1 MTNLTKTSLHKI
13 AAMRYEYLESL
24 PRFQDIYL
32 EFMINESM
40 CYTIKENDIPLGYA
54 IATNDAVLLEFY
66 LFLPYQNH
74 RTRLFATIVEQLKI
88 ESILCKS
95 FDSILLDC
103 CLLNNFTYSLIGCL
117 FRENTGHTG
126 KKSNDLIYRLANE
139 NDLPFLLSQEDEVF
153 EPKDLLTKNIA
164 DEAIIIVENYNSF
177 KVACGFLTKIHPQF
191 DYYDLGIWVDE
202 AYRRKG
208 IASSTMQYM
217 MNLCVEKKGI
227 PICGCDILNVASQS
241 MLEGL
246 GFISKHKLIEF
257 SAKNESK

>member
-103 CLLNNFTYSLIGCL
+103 CLLYNFSYSLIGCL
-117 FRENTGHTG
+117 FREHTG
-126 KKSNDLIYRLANE
+126 RTDRKNSNLTYRFANKI
-139 NDLPFLLSQEDEVF
+139 DLPFLLAQNDEVF
-153 EPKDLLTKNIA
+153 EPKELLAKNID
-164 DEAIIIVENYNSF
+164 DESIVIAGNHESPV
-177 KVACGFLTKIHPQF
+177 VACGFLTQVHPQF
-191 DYYDLGIWVDE
+191 NYYDLGIWVDE

-217 MNLCVEKKGI
+217 IELCTEKKGI
-227 PICGCDILNVASQS
+227 AICGCDIQNVASQN
-241 MLEGL
+241 MLEKL

-257 SAKNESK
+257 KTKKN